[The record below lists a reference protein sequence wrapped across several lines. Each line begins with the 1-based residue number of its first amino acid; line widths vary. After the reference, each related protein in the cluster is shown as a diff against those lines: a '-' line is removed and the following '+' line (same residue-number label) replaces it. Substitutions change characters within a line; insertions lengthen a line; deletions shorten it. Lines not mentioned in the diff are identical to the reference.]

1 MSREA
6 LHHLCAAMSHV
17 GRQSRYS
24 WRSSCEERGRL
35 QEELACGYDTHIGA
49 TCSSRHALPKGNGTP
64 RKKPQKE
71 RPDIV
76 SILLS
81 LEAKGQL
88 DRVCKHRGMSIKM
101 FLGQLIEWFVDLNM
115 TEQSIV
121 LGQVEDQDVISLSE
135 MIAHR
140 KKRSK

>member
-1 MSREA
+1 M
-6 LHHLCAAMSHV
+6 
-17 GRQSRYS
+17 
-24 WRSSCEERGRL
+24 
-35 QEELACGYDTHIGA
+35 
-49 TCSSRHALPKGNGTP
+49 P
-64 RKKPQKE
+64 RKKTHKK
-71 RPDIV
+71 RPNVV
-76 SILLS
+76 SMNLS
-81 LEAKGQL
+81 SPAKAQL
-88 DRVCKHRGMSIKM
+88 NRVCEHRGMSIKM